1 MLPKFEN
8 LKELRLSNNKLA
20 DEGGEILAKALS
32 CSKTLTQVHASGNK
46 FSALSTR
53 AFANYIRKEKFLKD
67 LDLSHN
73 LIIMEELQELADA
86 FKECH
91 LELLNLRGNLL
102 SSEEM
107 HVYDPVLSAVGSGVK
122 QRFLY

>member
-73 LIIMEELQELADA
+73 LIIMEEL
-86 FKECH
+86 
-91 LELLNLRGNLL
+91 
-102 SSEEM
+102 
-107 HVYDPVLSAVGSGVK
+107 
-122 QRFLY
+122 